1 MKLTLDCLTYNCSLR
16 ENVPILSCAAV
27 LSPEEDYITL
37 FAVNKD
43 PAAPV
48 TLSGLPGTLTQ
59 HITLTAP
66 SFGAV
71 NTQDSQPVT
80 PREVTAEETPVL
92 PTASWN
98 MLRFKVK

>member
-1 MKLTLDCLTYNCSLR
+1 MKLTLDCPTYNCSLR

-48 TLSGLPGTLTQ
+48 TLSGLPG
-59 HITLTAP
+59 
-66 SFGAV
+66 
-71 NTQDSQPVT
+71 
-80 PREVTAEETPVL
+80 R
-92 PTASWN
+92 
-98 MLRFKVK
+98 

>member
-1 MKLTLDCLTYNCSLR
+1 MPIRGPTIPGGKSWTQTIYWPFLYTSQYGRGTAMKLTLDCPAYDCSLR

-48 TLSGLPGTLTQ
+48 TLSGLPE
-59 HITLTAP
+59 
-66 SFGAV
+66 
-71 NTQDSQPVT
+71 
-80 PREVTAEETPVL
+80 R
-92 PTASWN
+92 
-98 MLRFKVK
+98 